1 MGSSM
6 GDAETTPPGVTLDWA
21 SGGYHPEWFRANR
34 QVFRLLIALDAM
46 ELVVWFAYPE
56 IDLFL
61 RALWALLIITASWML
76 LAGIVNRITARW
88 TPISAPGV
96 IAKELQIHVGGDI
109 TLTGLEYLPAH
120 VDPPYPVVITLHGY
134 NSGRGQLNFINL
146 ALNQMGAAVL
156 SYDLRGHG
164 ATAGDRNDVL
174 FVLRDLNHTL
184 EYIRSRSDLEAS
196 RVVVIGLSLGAII
209 ALYEGYLD
217 PRVRHVIGLATTS
230 EYKTMIAEN
239 IKPLSKK
246 WLWKLNQRIGGLEVD
261 PSSLQSRLV
270 SPALIANSRKTF
282 FDTPVPWEI
291 DNAQRVLL
299 LQCADDYIVKP
310 DNFQRN
316 VRAFNMPPANVLL
329 LKRGGHGFIGQEVAA
344 VGKIIGWLR
353 ARNFFSR
360 N

>member
-1 MGSSM
+1 MSEAGTSS
-6 GDAETTPPGVTLDWA
+6 TSVTLDWA

-34 QVFRLLIALDAM
+34 QIIRMLLVLDVI
-46 ELVVWFAYPE
+46 ELATCFAYPD
-56 IDLFL
+56 IDFFL
-61 RALWALLIITASWML
+61 RVLWALLIITASWLL
-76 LAGIVNRITARW
+76 LAGLVNRITARW

-96 IAKELQIHVGGDI
+96 ITKDLQIHVGGDI
-109 TLTGLEYLPAH
+109 TLTGFEFVPAR
-120 VDPPYPVVITLHGY
+120 VPPPYPVAITLHGY

-146 ALNQMGAAVL
+146 SLCQMGVAVL

-164 ATAGDRNDVL
+164 ATAGDRNDIL
-174 FVLRDLNHTL
+174 FVIRDLTRTL
-184 EYIRSRSDLEAS
+184 EYIHSRPEFDAS
-196 RVVVIGLSLGAII
+196 RVMVIGLSLGAII

-230 EYKTMIAEN
+230 EYKTMISEN

-246 WLWKLNQRIGGLEVD
+246 WWWKLNQRIGGLEVD

-291 DNAQRVLL
+291 DNTQRVLL
-299 LQCADDYIVKP
+299 LQCADDYIVKL

-316 VRAFNMPPANVLL
+316 VHAFNLPPANVLL
-329 LKRGGHGFIGQEVAA
+329 LKRGGHGFLGQEIAV
-344 VGKIIGWLR
+344 VGKILGWLKE
-353 ARNFFSR
+353 RNFFEKKA
-360 N
+360 

>member
-1 MGSSM
+1 MSENQASP
-6 GDAETTPPGVTLDWA
+6 TSVTLDWA
-21 SGGYHPEWFRANR
+21 AGGYHPEWFRVNR
-34 QVFRLLIALDAM
+34 QIFTLLLVLDAI
-46 ELVVWFAYPE
+46 EFTAWIAYPE
-56 IDLFL
+56 IDFFL
-61 RALWALLIITASWML
+61 RVLCAFLIITASWML
-76 LAGIVNRITARW
+76 LSGLVNRVTARW

-96 IAKELQIHVGGDI
+96 IAKDLQIPVGGDI
-109 TLTGLEYLPAH
+109 TLTGLEFLPARAT
-120 VDPPYPVVITLHGY
+120 PPYPVAITLHGY
-134 NSGRGQLNFINL
+134 NSGRGQLNFINF
-146 ALNQMGAAVL
+146 ALCQGGVAVL

-164 ATAGDRNDVL
+164 ATAGDRNDIL
-174 FVLRDLNHTL
+174 FLIRDLNHTL
-184 EYIRSRSDLEAS
+184 DYIRSRPDLDAS

-246 WLWKLNQRIGGLEVD
+246 WIWKLNQRIGGLEVD

-310 DNFQRN
+310 DNFARN
-316 VRAFNMPPANVLL
+316 VKAFRLPPPNVLL
-329 LKRGGHGFIGQEVAA
+329 FRKGGHGFFQQEMGV
-344 VGKIIGWLR
+344 VGKIIGWLKH
-353 ARNFFSR
+353 RNFI
-360 N
+360 